1 MGMIIRRMIHCNPTA
16 RERFYLHLLLT
27 SVKSPKSFENLRIID
42 EVCHSS
48 FQAAYL
54 ALGLLDDDQEWVI
67 CFTESIT
74 YATESQLCW
83 LFVTALIFGGISNPM
98 ALWTQFQENIC
109 NDLNH
114 QLQQRQ
120 ITLPASLT
128 DPYLDYRLYL
138 ISQAFSDQSQSLTN
152 FNLPSAIFN

>member
-1 MGMIIRRMIHCNPTA
+1 MVIGKIIHCNPTA

-27 SVKSPKSFENLRIID
+27 SVKSPKSFEDLHTID
-42 EVCHSS
+42 GVCHPS
-48 FQAAYL
+48 FQAACL
-54 ALGLLDDDQEWVI
+54 ALGLLDDDQEWVT

-74 YATESQLCW
+74 YATGSQLHW
-83 LFVTALIFGGISNPM
+83 LFVIALIFGGISNPM

-109 NDLNH
+109 DDLNH

-128 DPYLDYRLYL
+128 DPHLDYRLYL
-138 ISQAFSDQSQSLTN
+138 ISQALSDQSQSLTD